1 MSNVLVINA
10 GSSSIKYQLIEAG
23 SGLRRASGLV
33 ERIGEAEGRIQ
44 HRGSEVDER
53 AVYAPNHTAGFAAMV
68 DAFARQGSP
77 VESLEI
83 VAIGHR
89 VVQGAGEFIVPTLID
104 DHVAERI
111 NDLSELAPL
120 HNPGHYQAIVAA
132 RALFADVPHVAV
144 FDTSFHQ
151 SMPESAYTYAIDTAV
166 AAETGVR
173 RYGFHGISH
182 QVVSRRAAEFLGR
195 PLAELRQVV
204 LHLGN
209 GASACAVDCGRS
221 VDTSMGLT
229 PLEGLVMGTRSG
241 DIDPGALLHLM
252 RVGYDPEQLDHLL
265 NQRSGLRGFTGTGD
279 FRDVSAAA
287 SGGDPAARLAIDV
300 TVHRIRHYVGAYFVA
315 LGGADSIVFTA
326 GVGENSAE
334 LRAAVCADLEWLGV
348 RIDSER
354 NESASRE
361 ARRINTDDSSVAVL
375 VVPTDEEA
383 EIARQTWELVAGTS
397 RPA

>member
-33 ERIGEAEGRIQ
+33 ERIGEAAGRIL
-44 HRGSEVDER
+44 HRGSAEDER
-53 AVYAPNHTAGFAAMV
+53 AVYAPNHTAGFATMV
-68 DAFARQGSP
+68 DAFARQGTP
-77 VESLEI
+77 IESLEI

-89 VVQGAGEFIVPTLID
+89 VVQGAGEFVVPTLID
-104 DHVAERI
+104 DHVADRI
-111 NDLSELAPL
+111 NELSELAPL
-120 HNPGHYQAIVAA
+120 HNPGHHQAIVAA

-151 SMPESAYTYAIDTAV
+151 TMPVEAYTYAIDSVV

-182 QVVSRRAAEFLGR
+182 QVVSRRAADFLGE
-195 PLAELRQVV
+195 PLSELRQIV

-209 GASACAVDCGRS
+209 GASACAVDRGRS
-221 VDTSMGLT
+221 IDTSMGLT

-279 FRDVSAAA
+279 FRDVSEAA
-287 SGGDPAARLAIDV
+287 SGGDPAAQLAIDV

-326 GVGENSAE
+326 GVGENNAA

-348 RIDSER
+348 RIDPDR
-354 NESASRE
+354 NEVVTRE
-361 ARRINTDDSSVAVL
+361 ARRISADESGVAVL
-375 VVPTDEEA
+375 VIPTDEEA
-383 EIARQTWELVAGTS
+383 EIARQTWELVAGTT
-397 RPA
+397 PVK

>member
-33 ERIGEAEGRIQ
+33 ERIGEAAGRIL
-44 HRGSEVDER
+44 HRGSEGHER
-53 AVYAPNHTAGFAAMV
+53 TVYVPNHTAGFAAMV
-68 DAFARQGSP
+68 DAFALQGTP

-89 VVQGAGEFIVPTLID
+89 VVQGAGEFVVPTLID
-104 DHVAERI
+104 DHVADRI
-111 NDLSELAPL
+111 NELSELAPL

-151 SMPESAYTYAIDTAV
+151 SMPERAYTYAIDSVV

-182 QVVSRRAAEFLGR
+182 QVVSRRAAEFLGA
-195 PLAELRQVV
+195 PLSELRQIV

-209 GASACAVDCGRS
+209 GASACAVDRGRS
-221 VDTSMGLT
+221 IDTSMGLT

-279 FRDVSAAA
+279 FRDVSEAA
-287 SGGDPAARLAIDV
+287 SGGDPAAKLAIDV
-300 TVHRIRHYVGAYFVA
+300 TVHRIRHYVGAYLVA

-326 GVGENSAE
+326 GVGENNAA

-348 RIDSER
+348 RIDPDR
-354 NESASRE
+354 NEAATRE
-361 ARRINTDDSSVAVL
+361 ARRISSDESGVAVL
-375 VVPTDEEA
+375 VIPTDEEA
-383 EIARQTWELVAGTS
+383 EIARQTWELVAATA
-397 RPA
+397 PVK